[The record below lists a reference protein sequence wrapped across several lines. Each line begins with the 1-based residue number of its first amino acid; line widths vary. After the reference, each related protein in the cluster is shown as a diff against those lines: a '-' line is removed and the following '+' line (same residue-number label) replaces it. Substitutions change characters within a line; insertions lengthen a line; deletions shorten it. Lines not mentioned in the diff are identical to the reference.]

1 MWILIRYL
9 ASRAGFYS
17 PWWEYQHMAIRH
29 NSRPQSG
36 YLFSAQ
42 HYLTNNYSVYSIKLW
57 NSHKW
62 PQHPSVGLKHYS
74 TLYNSV
80 SWIQRTQRR
89 AHTHTPGALMQRE
102 RKDKVMESRNIIK
115 SELFHP
121 FYSKAEENRL
131 VAGGADAHSNP
142 GWKDTVFSLL
152 KKKNCFYKVTWVYK
166 EKVTACWQ
174 SNMDY
179 SLEACQSPKML
190 PPKRQLLKIQWI
202 KAFFPCC
209 CSN

>member
-62 PQHPSVGLKHYS
+62 PQHPSVGLKCYS
-74 TLYNSV
+74 TFYNLNKKLRTHAALWCGGSEGTRWWKV
-80 SWIQRTQRR
+80 EISLSLNYFIPFTVRQRKTDLLPVEQMHTVIQGERTWCFPSWR
-89 AHTHTPGALMQRE
+89 G
-102 RKDKVMESRNIIK
+102 K
-115 SELFHP
+115 
-121 FYSKAEENRL
+121 
-131 VAGGADAHSNP
+131 
-142 GWKDTVFSLL
+142 TVF
-152 KKKNCFYKVTWVYK
+152 T
-166 EKVTACWQ
+166 
-174 SNMDY
+174 
-179 SLEACQSPKML
+179 
-190 PPKRQLLKIQWI
+190 R
-202 KAFFPCC
+202 
-209 CSN
+209 

>member
-62 PQHPSVGLKHYS
+62 PQHPSVELKYYS
-74 TLYNSV
+74 TSWV
-80 SWIQRTQRR
+80 SWIKRRTQ
-89 AHTHTPGALMQRE
+89 THGALMQRE
-102 RKDKVMESRNIIK
+102 RGDKVMESRNIIK

-121 FYSKAEENRL
+121 LYSEAEENRL

-142 GWKDTVFSLL
+142 GWKGMVFSLL
-152 KKKNCFYKVTWVYK
+152 KNKNCFYKVMWVYK
-166 EKVTACWQ
+166 EKATAC
-174 SNMDY
+174 
-179 SLEACQSPKML
+179 AC
-190 PPKRQLLKIQWI
+190 
-202 KAFFPCC
+202 C
-209 CSN
+209 